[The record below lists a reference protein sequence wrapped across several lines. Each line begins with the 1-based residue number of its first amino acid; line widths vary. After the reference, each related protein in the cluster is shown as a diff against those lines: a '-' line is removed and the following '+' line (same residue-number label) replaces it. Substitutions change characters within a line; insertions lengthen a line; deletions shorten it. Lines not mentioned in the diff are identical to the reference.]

1 MHDVRSAACFTLA
14 ALALACGS
22 AEPAREALGFDQDA
36 PEELATPEQ
45 QTAPG
50 FFDGT
55 GAAPERVDPES
66 CAVTRVT
73 LRETRR
79 PIDVVMVL
87 DNSVSMA
94 NELGAVERNINQ
106 HFGDILEQSGADYRV
121 IVISRHR
128 TAERSQTDA
137 ARTAV
142 CISAPLSSLEDCP
155 AGSPGVNGRF
165 FHYAIDIDSTD
176 SLTRLLETYAAPDPL
191 YRLTSVG
198 WSEWLRADSRK
209 VFLEFTDDDAL
220 LSARDFL
227 ERLTE
232 LAPEHFGDSPNRPT
246 FAFHSVVGVAARAS
260 AAAYA
265 PEEPIVSERCRVEE
279 RLAPSSGRTYQT
291 LSRLTGGLRYPLC
304 TLESYDQIFE
314 SVARDSVTRS
324 GLGCRFPVPVAPA
337 GQRLDLERIA
347 LEERGAD
354 ARSTRLA
361 KVDTRGDCAPDGY
374 YVEAG
379 NIELCP
385 QLCEALGALPASTLD
400 AVFDCTAYL
409 EPR

>member
-128 TAERSQTDA
+128 TAERSETDA

-142 CISAPLSSLEDCP
+142 CITAPLSTLDDCP
-155 AGSPGVNGRF
+155 RARP
-165 FHYAIDIDSTD
+165 AST
-176 SLTRLLETYAAPDPL
+176 AASSTTPS
-191 YRLTSVG
+191 TS
-198 WSEWLRADSRK
+198 
-209 VFLEFTDDDAL
+209 T
-220 LSARDFL
+220 
-227 ERLTE
+227 
-232 LAPEHFGDSPNRPT
+232 AP
-246 FAFHSVVGVAARAS
+246 
-260 AAAYA
+260 
-265 PEEPIVSERCRVEE
+265 
-279 RLAPSSGRTYQT
+279 T
-291 LSRLTGGLRYPLC
+291 LSRDCSRPTPLPIRCTG
-304 TLESYDQIFE
+304 
-314 SVARDSVTRS
+314 
-324 GLGCRFPVPVAPA
+324 
-337 GQRLDLERIA
+337 
-347 LEERGAD
+347 
-354 ARSTRLA
+354 
-361 KVDTRGDCAPDGY
+361 
-374 YVEAG
+374 
-379 NIELCP
+379 
-385 QLCEALGALPASTLD
+385 
-400 AVFDCTAYL
+400 
-409 EPR
+409 